1 MRVIAIEEHFITPL
15 YREKVAANEFRNFY
29 LASRGEQLGHDIVE
43 QNLDLGKKRLAHMDA
58 AGVDVQVL
66 SFGSPG
72 PQAFGADVAIPMAR
86 DANDRLY
93 ETLKQHP
100 RRFAGFAA
108 LPTADPEKAA
118 LELDRSVTKLGF
130 KGAMIHGHQQGSF
143 LDDRKYWPIF
153 ERAQALDVPIYL
165 HPTLPHPLAVR
176 AYFEGYEE
184 LARAGWGFAVD
195 TSCHFLRLVFGG
207 VFDAFPRLK
216 IILGHLGEGLPFA
229 MHRLDD
235 HTHRAAARRGLKKRP
250 LQYLKENL
258 LVTTSGN
265 WYEPAFACTLLA
277 LGADNILFAID
288 WPYESNQTGM
298 KFLKN
303 ISINDLDREKIAHLN
318 AERVLRL

>member
-1 MRVIAIEEHFITPL
+1 
-15 YREKVAANEFRNFY
+15 
-29 LASRGEQLGHDIVE
+29 
-43 QNLDLGKKRLAHMDA
+43 
-58 AGVDVQVL
+58 
-66 SFGSPG
+66 
-72 PQAFGADVAIPMAR
+72 
-86 DANDRLY
+86 
-93 ETLKQHP
+93 
-100 RRFAGFAA
+100 
-108 LPTADPEKAA
+108 
-118 LELDRSVTKLGF
+118 
-130 KGAMIHGHQQGSF
+130 MIHGHQQGSF

-165 HPTLPHPLAVR
+165 HPTLPHPLAVK

-195 TSCHFLRLVFGG
+195 TSCHFLRLVFAG
-207 VFDAFPRLK
+207 VFDAYPRLK

-250 LQYLKENL
+250 LQYFKENL

-265 WYEPAFACTLLA
+265 WYEPAFLCTLLA

-288 WPYESNQTGM
+288 WPYEANKTGM
-298 KFLKN
+298 EFLGK
-303 ISINDLDREKIAHLN
+303 ISISDLDREKIAHLN